1 MNTETLKAV
10 LEEASALTSSL
21 PEGIQPAAFS
31 KAFDVL
37 LEQHGIGTNRL
48 QRTVTKR
55 TPPRQYESRAPV
67 STSRPR
73 RAGPKFVLG
82 QLIDSGYFATSRG
95 LPEIQA
101 YLKDSHGHDYGSNEL
116 SISLLRLIRHAR
128 LSREKNLAG
137 QYEYWAPGRGSE
149 EPARAENLQHTK
161 AHARLLTDGKGAMK

>member
-1 MNTETLKAV
+1 MNNEMLKAV

-21 PEGIQPAAFS
+21 PVGIQPTAFA
-31 KAFDVL
+31 KTFDVL
-37 LEQHGIGTNRL
+37 LEQRGIVEKR
-48 QRTVTKR
+48 QRR
-55 TPPRQYESRAPV
+55 SRQATLKYSSSAGN
-67 STSRPR
+67 STSRSR
-73 RAGPKFVLG
+73 RVGPKFVLG

-128 LSREKNLAG
+128 LTREKNLAG

-149 EPARAENLQHTK
+149 ESARAEKLQHTK
-161 AHARLLTDGKGAMK
+161 AHTRLLTDGKGAMK